1 VNQAPEWSVQT
12 AAARATTSPPRVLW
26 WCRFLARAALAVA
39 TATLPCAAGNPP
51 GSPTNLMARAG
62 DMSVSLHWDPPTEA
76 PPFVYRVYRSDSPD
90 SAFIPLNAATAPVH
104 LTGFADVQATNG
116 VTWYYRVTALNAAG
130 EGAPSAVIAAT
141 PKPFAS
147 DAEFLELLQAAAFD
161 FFWHEANPTNGLI
174 KDRSTTNSFASIA
187 SVGFG
192 LTGIGIGIDHGWI
205 TRAQGR
211 SRTLATL
218 QTFWQTPQGDQGAG
232 TIGTR
237 GWFYHFLDMNRA
249 TRYQS
254 VELSSIDTALLLA
267 GVVYAREYF
276 DGVDPDEQAIR
287 DLADALVNRVDWTWM
302 LNGHQTFSMGWIPES
317 KFITSQWIGYNEGMI
332 LYVLALG
339 STNSPPPTN
348 AWTAW
353 TAGYQWRTNYG
364 YSYVQFPPLFGHQYS
379 HSWVDFR
386 YVTDTYLS
394 AKGIS
399 YFENSRRAT
408 LAQYAYCVANPG
420 RHRGYSTNVWGI
432 TACDGPPATGYLARG
447 APPPQNDDGTL
458 APTAVGGS
466 LPFTPDIGVATLRH
480 FYDAYRTNIWTGY
493 GFCDAFNPTWNWF
506 DADVLGIDQGPIL
519 LMAEN
524 YRTQRVWRTMMK
536 SPIIQRGLTRA
547 GFQPLSFAAP
557 ALRYDATNAN
567 AALKWPAPA
576 NASFQV
582 EFSPDLDAWFVSPT
596 GFFLNT
602 NTPTLLSWTDTGP
615 PATDASPASA
625 PQRFYRVLQVGAP

>member
-1 VNQAPEWSVQT
+1 
-12 AAARATTSPPRVLW
+12 
-26 WCRFLARAALAVA
+26 
-39 TATLPCAAGNPP
+39 
-51 GSPTNLMARAG
+51 
-62 DMSVSLHWDPPTEA
+62 
-76 PPFVYRVYRSDSPD
+76 
-90 SAFIPLNAATAPVH
+90 
-104 LTGFADVQATNG
+104 
-116 VTWYYRVTALNAAG
+116 
-130 EGAPSAVIAAT
+130 
-141 PKPFAS
+141 
-147 DAEFLELLQAAAFD
+147 
-161 FFWHEANPTNGLI
+161 
-174 KDRSTTNSFASIA
+174 
-187 SVGFG
+187 
-192 LTGIGIGIDHGWI
+192 
-205 TRAQGR
+205 
-211 SRTLATL
+211 
-218 QTFWQTPQGDQGAG
+218 
-232 TIGTR
+232 
-237 GWFYHFLDMNRA
+237 
-249 TRYQS
+249 

-302 LNGHQTFSMGWIPES
+302 LNGHQTFSMGWTPES